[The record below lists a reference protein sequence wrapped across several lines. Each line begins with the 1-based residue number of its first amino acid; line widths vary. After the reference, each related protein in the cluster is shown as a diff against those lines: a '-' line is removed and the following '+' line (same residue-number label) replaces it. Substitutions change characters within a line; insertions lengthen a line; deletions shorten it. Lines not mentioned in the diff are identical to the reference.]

1 MAQSVTQKLIGE
13 AGLTKQIHIDS
24 AGTHAHHSGE
34 KPDPRALAVL
44 KHKGYDAG
52 RIRSRRIVAKDFV
65 FFDAIFAMDDSN
77 LADLK
82 RMSPPEHLGKLKL
95 FLHPLE
101 GEVASDVPDPYYGNI
116 EGFERVLSLCE
127 AGAKALIKT
136 YTLK

>member
-1 MAQSVTQKLIGE
+1 MAQSVTQKLIGQ
-13 AGLTKQIHIDS
+13 AGLTKQIQVDS

-44 KHKGYDAG
+44 KQKGYEAG

-65 FFDAIFAMDDSN
+65 FFDAIFAMDASN

-82 RMSPPEHLGKLKL
+82 RICPPEHLGKLKL

-101 GEVASDVPDPYYGNI
+101 GETAGDVPDPYFGNLQ
-116 EGFERVLSLCE
+116 GFERVLSLCE
-127 AGAKALIKT
+127 AGAKALVKN